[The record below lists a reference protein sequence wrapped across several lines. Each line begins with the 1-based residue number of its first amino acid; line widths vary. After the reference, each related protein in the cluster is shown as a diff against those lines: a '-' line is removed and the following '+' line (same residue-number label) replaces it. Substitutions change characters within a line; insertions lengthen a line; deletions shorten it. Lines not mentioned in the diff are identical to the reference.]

1 MAKSRESAGRRER
14 EQAKRAKANAKRERR
29 MARAEDDAAE
39 TSAESP
45 SETVDQAALLAEIE
59 RLHAAYENEEIS
71 FDDFEERRAELM
83 AKLQVD

>member
-29 MARAEDDAAE
+29 QARSEEDDTEAPG
-39 TSAESP
+39 ESP
-45 SETVDQAALLAEIE
+45 GEVVDQTALLAEIE
-59 RLHAAYENEEIS
+59 RLHAAYEDEQIS
-71 FDDFEERRAELM
+71 FDEFEERRAELL

>member
-29 MARAEDDAAE
+29 LARSEDEATDAP
-39 TSAESP
+39 TESP
-45 SETVDQAALLAEIE
+45 AEAVDQGALLAEIE